1 MPCIHDLATVP
12 TLPHRL
18 IKIHCP
24 FHRSLQSFAPR
35 LLPFESGY
43 RILSLDGGGVKG
55 LAQLVALRRIEK
67 KCFNIPMIQL
77 FDLIVGTSIGGQIA
91 LALTASV
98 EPAFHT
104 VEAATEK
111 FKKLM
116 ETGFKRKLRSH
127 IGLSWVRG
135 KSKYKKS
142 VVEKQLQDL
151 FGKDSKLHG
160 LAISSHPVLPHIAV
174 TAVVQDSFTPRLL
187 AN

>member
-1 MPCIHDLATVP
+1 
-12 TLPHRL
+12 
-18 IKIHCP
+18 
-24 FHRSLQSFAPR
+24 LQSFAPR

-55 LAQLVALRRIEK
+55 LAQLVALGRIEK

-91 LALTASV
+91 LALTASL
-98 EPAFHT
+98 EPTFHT
-104 VEAATEK
+104 VESATEK
-111 FKKLM
+111 FKELM

-127 IGLSWVRG
+127 IGLSWIQG

-151 FGKDSKLHG
+151 FGKDSRLHG
-160 LAISSHPVLPHIAV
+160 LAMSSRPALPHIAV
-174 TAVVQDSFTPRLL
+174 TVVVQDSFTPRLV